1 MQTQNDLQVSCTDL
15 SAAFGYSDRFLLAI
29 QGAFSRC
36 GNCCWGILEKATL
49 TLGDNRRVDLSQ
61 TIIFLTSNLGGGEIT
76 ELMIGG
82 MGLALSVSPESK
94 PHLDEKVEKTGAGA
108 AKRKFAPDRIDKTV
122 VFHPLRSGPARTN
135 PRNRIGN
142 GPAAGAGDGE
152 GTLYVRTIPTNA
164 EGG

>member
-1 MQTQNDLQVSCTDL
+1 MICRSPAPT
-15 SAAFGYSDRFLLAI
+15 FPPLLDI
-29 QGAFSRC
+29 LTGSC
-36 GNCCWGILEKATL
+36 GNPRGIQSLWQLLLGILEKATL
-49 TLGDNRRVDLSQ
+49 MLGDNRRVDLSQ
-61 TIIFLTSNLGGGEIT
+61 TIIFMTSNLGGGEIT